1 MFYNCF
7 ELVSLTFNPKKTNNE
22 INMAKMFYNCEALQ
36 SITLDNKE
44 GYFIPND
51 MSSMFYNCNSLTSL
65 DLNKFKTHQVE
76 YINYMLYNC
85 INLENFLT

>member
-7 ELVSLTFNPKKTNNE
+7 ELVSLTFNPKKINNK
-22 INMAKMFYNCEALQ
+22 INMAKMVYNCKALQ
-36 SITLDNKE
+36 NITLDNKE

-65 DLNKFKTHQVE
+65 DLNKFKTHQV
-76 YINYMLYNC
+76 
-85 INLENFLT
+85 